1 MIWADPTD
9 LYRENASSHHHIVSS
24 SHRHALFLM
33 KLLFRSVHIVDKGS
47 AHNTRT
53 ADILIENGI
62 IAGIGEGLDAG
73 GAEVYEEGGLHVSPG
88 WIDMRVALRDPGR
101 EQEEDLSSLKETAAR
116 GGFTGILLLPN
127 SQPAVDSKGALKYI
141 LKEGQSGAID
151 FFPTAAV
158 TKGAEGKDFT
168 EMIDLRHAGAI
179 AFTDGVNPIHNGDI
193 FLKSLLYLQP
203 MNVLLINRPEDQYL
217 SMYGQMHEGTTST
230 SLGLKGIPSLSE
242 EMMIVRDLQLL
253 EYALDGTDK
262 SRIQSPVLHF
272 SLLSAARSVE
282 LIREAKQKGL
292 PVSCDIAAHQL
303 AFEDTALTGFDTNLK
318 VSPPFRSAA
327 DNAALRQGLSDGT
340 IDTIVSDHSPQPPQ
354 NKDTEFDHA
363 EFGITALETA
373 FSLAL
378 MHSGL
383 ATGDIVDLF
392 TRQPRR
398 ILGLHE
404 AVIKEGEKANLTFFI
419 PEREWLF
426 SGTQSKS
433 QNTPFLHQKLTGY
446 VKGIF
451 NRSQLEWF

>member
-1 MIWADPTD
+1 
-9 LYRENASSHHHIVSS
+9 
-24 SHRHALFLM
+24 M

-47 AHNTRT
+47 THNART
-53 ADILIENGI
+53 TDILIENGM

-73 GAEVYEEGGLHVSPG
+73 EAEVYEESGLHVSPG

-101 EQEEDLSSLKETAAR
+101 EQEEDLSSLKEAAAR
-116 GGFTGILLLPN
+116 GGFTGVVLLPN
-127 SQPAVDSKGALKYI
+127 SQPAIDSKGTLKYV

-151 FFPTAAV
+151 FFPTATV

-168 EMIDLRHAGAI
+168 EMIDLRHAGAV

-193 FLKSLLYLQP
+193 FLKSLQYLQP
-203 MNVLLINRPEDQYL
+203 LNALLINRPEDQYL

-230 SLGLKGIPSLSE
+230 SLGLKGIPTLSE

-253 EYALDGTDK
+253 EYALEGTEK
-262 SRIQSPVLHF
+262 SSIQAPVLHF

-303 AFEDTALTGFDTNLK
+303 AYEDAALTGFDTNLK
-318 VSPPFRSAA
+318 VSPPFRSTA
-327 DNAALRQGLSDGT
+327 DNAALREGLRDGT
-340 IDTIVSDHSPQPPQ
+340 IDAIVSDHSPQAPQ

-363 EFGITALETA
+363 EFGITGLETA

-383 ATGDIVDLF
+383 ATGEVVDLF

-398 ILGLHE
+398 VLGLHE
-404 AVIKEGEKANLTFFI
+404 TSIKEGEKANLTFFI
-419 PEREWLF
+419 PGQEWLF
-426 SGTQSKS
+426 SNTQSKS
-433 QNTPFLHQKLTGY
+433 QNTPFLHQKLTGI

-451 NRSQLEWF
+451 NRSQLKWF